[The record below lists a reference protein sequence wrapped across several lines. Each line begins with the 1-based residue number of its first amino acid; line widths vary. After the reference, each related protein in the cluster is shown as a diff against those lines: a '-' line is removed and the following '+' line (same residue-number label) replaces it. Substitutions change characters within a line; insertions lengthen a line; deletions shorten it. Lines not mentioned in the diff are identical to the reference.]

1 MWDQRTPHQR
11 FWDNLV
17 NGALDRLLENPEGVK
32 ALRFDYDDLRRLQ
45 KTLGPA
51 LDKRGTSMMQLVA
64 EAHGEIWDAE
74 DDEKA
79 QARLTMEKSVP
90 LKSKENPVENAIQV
104 GAARKIGVREGQ
116 GQGHDVPPGDGRR
129 EVDVQE
135 GGQGSRA
142 GSGRAEEE
150 AAKEKKARESVER
163 DE

>member
-1 MWDQRTPHQR
+1 MQGNPEKPLWDRKTAHQR

-90 LKSKENPVENAIQV
+90 LKSKGNPVDQHAIQV
-104 GAARKIGVREGQ
+104 GAAREVGVREGQ
-116 GQGHDVPPGDGRR
+116 GQGHDVPPSDGRSQ
-129 EVDVQE
+129 VDLQE
-135 GGQGSRA
+135 GWQGS
-142 GSGRAEEE
+142 
-150 AAKEKKARESVER
+150 
-163 DE
+163 